1 MGRAASRRVAGSDGS
16 SSGLNDAEST
26 VSAALGRR
34 RLVVLLAVVLYLF
47 GLMMVTSA
55 TSGSELLNHRDQW
68 GFLRKQAMFGVIGF
82 AAMFL
87 AMRFPLNVL
96 RRLAWPL
103 LVVSATLALLVFLP
117 GLGAS
122 AKGAT
127 RWIALGGFQMQPSE
141 LVKIAV
147 IIYLADH
154 LASSRPPVH
163 WLNDFLKS
171 PGGISLGAAALVF
184 LQRDLG
190 TALVIGAVV
199 LSMYMLAGTNWRLL
213 VRVVGPGLALVA
225 LGILGEEYR
234 RERFLAFINPW
245 AQPHGTGYQL
255 VQALIAIGS
264 GGVFGV
270 GLGHSVQKIRFLP
283 EAHTDMIFSIVA
295 EELGLV
301 GVAIVLFGFLAI
313 AVVGTRI
320 ALKASNR
327 FNALVA
333 AGLTSMLCLQA
344 AINLGGVVG
353 VLPLTGVPLPLVSYG
368 GTNLLVTLASLGLLA
383 NIATAGHTVAAQAP
397 DEQSHDYAELDDE
410 PDAHRNRRWWHSRT
424 SRARAGSR

>member
-1 MGRAASRRVAGSDGS
+1 MASPTGPSA
-16 SSGLNDAEST
+16 T

-34 RLVVLLAVVLYLF
+34 RLVVLLAIVLYLF

-68 GFLRKQAMFGVIGF
+68 GFLRKQALFGVLGF
-82 AAMFL
+82 SVMFV
-87 AMRFPLNVL
+87 AMRFPLTVL
-96 RRLAWPL
+96 RRLAWPML
-103 LVVSATLALLVFLP
+103 IVSASLALLVFLP

-171 PGGISLGAAALVF
+171 PGGVCLGAAALVF

-199 LSMYMLAGTNWRLL
+199 LAMYMLAGTNWRLL

-225 LGILGEEYR
+225 IGILGEEYR

-295 EELGLV
+295 EELGLI

-368 GTNLLVTLASLGLLA
+368 GTNLLVTLVSLGLLA
-383 NIATAGHTVAAQAP
+383 NIATAGHTDAASLVP
-397 DEQSHDYAELDDE
+397 DEQFHDQINSDDE
-410 PDAHRNRRWWHSRT
+410 PDAYRNRRWWHSRT
-424 SRARAGSR
+424 PRAGAGNS